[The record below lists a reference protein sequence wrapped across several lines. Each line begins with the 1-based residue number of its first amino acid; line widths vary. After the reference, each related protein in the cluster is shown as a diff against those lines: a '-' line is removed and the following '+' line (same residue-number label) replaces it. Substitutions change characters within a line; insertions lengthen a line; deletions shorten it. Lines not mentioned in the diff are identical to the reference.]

1 MSYILEAIRKSEAQ
15 RQKKSHPESIRVLH
29 AQQQKQ
35 IPWSRWLFVAVVAL
49 AAINIL
55 TLAYFSQ
62 QAQKSVNKGGV
73 SFLREGVDASELEPV
88 TAPAL
93 SQQRGVKNSAPV
105 SVERGALQPESPSA
119 SRHAHTKTEG
129 KSALTTSLPF
139 PSASNPGFAP
149 REVVKQAVSPS
160 SQTPSAKP
168 MTPPLPSASDAPNN
182 NVPRVVPPPEPVAAV
197 PGDPAGLPVSKEI
210 PLFSELPS
218 ELRRRIPP
226 IKINVHAYSQLRQE
240 QFIIVGMVKYRPG
253 EEIGNELVLEE
264 VTRDGLV
271 LRFRDQPFR
280 LPRR

>member
-1 MSYILEAIRKSEAQ
+1 MSYILEAIRRSEAQ
-15 RQKKSHPESIRVLH
+15 RQKKSHPESIRLLP

-35 IPWSRWLFVAVVAL
+35 ISWRWLFVAVVAL
-49 AAINIL
+49 AAINIV

-62 QAQKSVNKGGV
+62 HAPKSVNKAGV
-73 SFLREGVDASELEPV
+73 SVVREGADAAELEPV

-93 SQQRGVKNSAPV
+93 SQQKGVKSSAPV
-105 SVERGALQPESPSA
+105 SVERGALQPEYPSV
-119 SRHAHTKTEG
+119 SHHPHPKTES
-129 KSALTTSLPF
+129 KRALTTSLPF
-139 PSASNPGFAP
+139 PNARDPGFAQGSA
-149 REVVKQAVSPS
+149 KQASLPS

-168 MTPPLPSASDAPNN
+168 VTPPLPSALDAPNDH
-182 NVPRVVPPPEPVAAV
+182 VPRVLQPPKPVGAV
-197 PGDPAGLPVSKEI
+197 PGDPTGSPASKEI

-226 IKINVHAYSQLRQE
+226 IKINVHAYSQQPQE

-253 EEIGNELVLEE
+253 EQIGNELVLEE

-271 LRFRDQPFR
+271 LRFQDQPFR